1 MMNFNLNSIIAT
13 ARLALATVPDKAHA
27 FVERAL
33 TIPKSQRDKLYSAS
47 GLDAADREEA
57 DVLYRK
63 VADAASDWVVFVAS
77 KGTIDAD

>member
-1 MMNFNLNSIIAT
+1 MNFNLNSIIAT
-13 ARLALATVPDKAHA
+13 ARLALSTVPAQAHA

-47 GLDAADREEA
+47 GLDATDREEA